1 MVIVRAPIHN
11 YRVGDTRSF
20 ICYLCL
26 DANPLESLRL
36 HLYFIRSSHVPLSGR
51 LSLTI
56 NLDKSFPSTP
66 LRLWTRSSPWT
77 TSGSASRK
85 HRITVMRDILQGS
98 EGSSPLSPPP
108 LPSLPL
114 RPSLSILQV
123 QRGRRVQP
131 SLPLRKPFVSRE
143 LSSIFH
149 AFPRPI
155 PTSQPTRDPSAG
167 LRPTDSHLQDGETDS
182 NM

>member
-56 NLDKSFPSTP
+56 NPDKSFPSTP

-77 TSGSASRK
+77 TSSSASRK
-85 HRITVMRDILQGS
+85 HRIWRRSSKVNDEERTTFYGTTLTNYDVKRFNGAKLGRDDRSAL
-98 EGSSPLSPPP
+98 LAV
-108 LPSLPL
+108 
-114 RPSLSILQV
+114 QV
-123 QRGRRVQP
+123 RDWIYAG
-131 SLPLRKPFVSRE
+131 
-143 LSSIFH
+143 
-149 AFPRPI
+149 PR
-155 PTSQPTRDPSAG
+155 
-167 LRPTDSHLQDGETDS
+167 LQDDESLTEL
-182 NM
+182 

>member
-1 MVIVRAPIHN
+1 MVIVRALIHN

-20 ICYLCL
+20 VCYLCL

-77 TSGSASRK
+77 TSGSASRE
-85 HRITVMRDILQGS
+85 HRISPSPSFCLFFATIMHRVGALS
-98 EGSSPLSPPP
+98 LSS
-108 LPSLPL
+108 
-114 RPSLSILQV
+114 SLSILP
-123 QRGRRVQP
+123 REH
-131 SLPLRKPFVSRE
+131 SLPLQHSLPF
-143 LSSIFH
+143 L
-149 AFPRPI
+149 P
-155 PTSQPTRDPSAG
+155 
-167 LRPTDSHLQDGETDS
+167 
-182 NM
+182 